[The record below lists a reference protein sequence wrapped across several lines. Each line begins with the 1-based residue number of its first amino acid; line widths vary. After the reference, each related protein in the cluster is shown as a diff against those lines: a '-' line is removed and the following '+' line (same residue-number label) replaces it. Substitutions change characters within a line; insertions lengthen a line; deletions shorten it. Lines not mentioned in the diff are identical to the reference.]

1 MGFSEQRAAFRRL
14 LAGDGCVHPASVF
27 DPASA
32 RIAEDLGFACAILAG
47 STAALAV
54 LGSPDNVT
62 LTLSEFEG
70 LIARIKR
77 AADIPLLVDADHG
90 YGNALSVMRTVVELE
105 RAGVSAMTI
114 EDTDLPQP
122 YGLSKPVLVSREE
135 GLGKVRAALA
145 ARRDA
150 GLVVVG
156 RTSAVSIAGVDEAVA
171 RAHLYTDAGADA
183 LFYTGVST
191 LEQLQT
197 LHAAS
202 ALPIILGG
210 STLSDMAALRAHGV
224 RVALVGHQ
232 PIQAAFQAV
241 YATMLALRDGQPLPT
256 LADSRLVGVVT
267 RAADYDA
274 AAKAFL
280 GV

>member
-1 MGFSEQRAAFRRL
+1 MNFNERRTAFRRL
-14 LAGDGCVHPASVF
+14 LAGDKIVHPASVF

-32 RIAEDLGFACAILAG
+32 RIAEDLGFECAILAG

-70 LIARIKR
+70 LITRITR

-122 YGLSKPVLVSREE
+122 YGVRQPRLLSAEE
-135 GLGKVRAALA
+135 GLGKMRAALA
-145 ARRDA
+145 ARSDPA
-150 GLVVVG
+150 LVVVG
-156 RTSAVSIAGVDEAVA
+156 RTSAVGIAGLDEAVA
-171 RAHLYTDAGADA
+171 RARLYSDAGVDA
-183 LFYTGVST
+183 LFFTGVST
-191 LEQLQT
+191 LDQVQA
-197 LHAAS
+197 LHAAQP
-202 ALPIILGG
+202 LPIILGG
-210 STLSDMAALRAHGV
+210 STLSDVAGMRGHGV
-224 RVALVGHQ
+224 RVALTGHQ

-241 YATMLALRDGQPLPT
+241 YATMMAVRDGTALPP
-256 LADSRLVGVVT
+256 LADARLVKIVT
-267 RAADYDA
+267 KAADYDA
-274 AAKAFL
+274 AAKHFL
-280 GV
+280 GL